1 MERKITRQIAEW
13 AESPGGLII
22 VCGPAGTVNRE
33 TVIAEALGTF
43 ASVSYADAEDRT
55 VRETCRSARGRLKRF
70 LELMPEGFFLKKPK
84 EDHPRLRIKN
94 WWKVFIFNEPFRDH
108 AVRKIFQAIGEE
120 NYSRIAVTTYLSPAA
135 EKMLQGGYKLLRAGP
150 ISFTE
155 FALELG
161 EEETVRSILE
171 SFAAW
176 KADDVLHR
184 KAGGLFADY
193 MAVGGMPDAVER
205 FAQTRN
211 IDEVRAVQTAVWA
224 SWKES
229 VRTDAGPL
237 ADAAL
242 KALSELV
249 RSLASGTCL
258 ETAAE
263 DKRLEAL
270 KWLSKAGYVLEAKHS
285 KGQPKDAAPLPSRW
299 YLADT
304 GVLAAAA
311 EAEGLSAMSA
321 SDGGRAGLRRNL
333 AAQVLSASG
342 HPLFYFANETRTVHF
357 DFMVPFYYRP
367 EIKAYWN
374 TFINKLRR
382 EDVPAPLPLIAPR
395 IRPSDINSGDF
406 LYIPEKSRSKPAYT
420 AVPLVFDAAFAP
432 DEVRALFRNH
442 EGIHSG
448 PYVLG
453 DGKPEI
459 CEDFVRLPFYMAPFI
474 SWVPEEFAKEWNSY
488 LDQVYVSVR

>member
-1 MERKITRQIAEW
+1 
-13 AESPGGLII
+13 

-43 ASVSYADAEDRT
+43 AAVSYADAEDRT
-55 VRETCRSARGRLKRF
+55 VREAGRSARGRLKRF
-70 LELMPEGFFLKKPK
+70 LELMPEGFFLKKAK
-84 EDHPRLRIKN
+84 EEHSRLRIKN

-108 AVRKIFQAIGEE
+108 AVRKVFQAIGAEY
-120 NYSRIAVTTYLSPAA
+120 YSRIAVTTCFPPAA
-135 EKMLQGGYKLLRAGP
+135 EKMLRRGYTLLRAGP

-176 KADDVLHR
+176 RADDGLHR

-193 MAVGGMPDAVER
+193 MAVGGMPEAVER

-211 IDEVRAVQTAVWA
+211 IDEVRAVQKTVWT

-229 VRTDAGPL
+229 VRRDAGPL

-242 KALSELV
+242 EALSELV
-249 RSLASGTCL
+249 RSLASGACL
-258 ETAAE
+258 ETAAA

-270 KWLSKAGYVLEAKHS
+270 KWLSEAGYVLEAKHS

-311 EAEGLSAMSA
+311 EAEGFGAMSA
-321 SDGGRAGLRRNL
+321 SDGGRVGLRRNL
-333 AAQVLSASG
+333 AAQVLAASG

-374 TFINKLRR
+374 TILNKRRR
-382 EDVPAPLPLIAPR
+382 EDVPAPLPLLAPR

-406 LYIPEKSRSKPAYT
+406 LYIEEKSRNKPAYT

-432 DEVRALFRNH
+432 DEVHALFRNH
-442 EGIHSG
+442 EGVHSG
-448 PYVLG
+448 PYVLS

-459 CEDFVRLPFYMAPFI
+459 REDFVRLPFYMAPFI

-488 LDQVYVSVR
+488 LDQV

>member
-1 MERKITRQIAEW
+1 MERKISRQIAKW
-13 AESPGGLII
+13 VKSPGGLLI

-43 ASVSYADAEDRT
+43 AAVSYADAEDRT

-84 EDHPRLRIKN
+84 EEHSRLRIKN

-108 AVRKIFQAIGEE
+108 AVRKVFQAIGEE
-120 NYSRIAVTTYLSPAA
+120 YYSRIAVTTCFPPAA
-135 EKMLQGGYKLLRAGP
+135 EKMFRERYTLLRAVP

-176 KADDVLHR
+176 RADDGLHR
-184 KAGGLFADY
+184 KAGALFADY
-193 MAVGGMPDAVER
+193 LAVGGMPEAVER

-211 IDEVRAVQTAVWA
+211 LDEVRTVQKAVWT

-229 VRTDAGPL
+229 VRRDARKL
-237 ADAAL
+237 ADDAL
-242 KALSELV
+242 AALSELV
-249 RSLASGTCL
+249 RSLASGVCL
-258 ETAAE
+258 ETGAS

-270 KWLSKAGYVLEAKHS
+270 KWLSEAGYVLEARHS
-285 KGQPKDAAPLPSRW
+285 KGLPKDAAPLPSRW

-311 EAEGLSAMSA
+311 EAEGFGTMSA
-321 SDGGRAGLRRNL
+321 SDGGRTGLRRNL
-333 AAQVLSASG
+333 AAQVLAASG
-342 HPLFYFANETRTVHF
+342 HPLFYFANETRTVNF

-374 TFINKLRR
+374 SFLYKRRR
-382 EDVPAPLPLIAPR
+382 EDVPAPLPLLAPR
-395 IRPSDINSGDF
+395 IRPSDINSRDF
-406 LYIPEKSRSKPAYT
+406 LYIAEKSRNKPAYT

-448 PYVLG
+448 PYVLS

-459 CEDFVRLPFYMAPFI
+459 REDFVRLPFYMAPFI
-474 SWVPEEFAKEWNSY
+474 SWVPEEFAKRWNSH
-488 LDQVYVSVR
+488 LDQVYFSAS